1 MLAYLRRR
9 IVEVG
14 GVTNVRR
21 MGITELDPGNESPT
35 DEQLL
40 HAVRGAALVRVEL
53 ADGAAA

>member
-1 MLAYLRRR
+1 
-9 IVEVG
+9 
-14 GVTNVRR
+14 

-53 ADGAAA
+53 TDGAAA